1 MTKMSPEERQ
11 KRRDKV
17 ASEALESVAKSE
29 QFNFRVDADTI
40 KRLYAIAGEQ
50 RKPVGALV
58 REWILDR
65 LQQEQASPS
74 PGELMKELHEF
85 RRETVA
91 CLRALSQNFAA
102 PHTSPA
108 IAQAAP
114 LAFSTEQTSESESW
128 GHASSACMH
137 LAESVPMPVPCPM
150 PLPKMPKI
158 PQAEL
163 IMLFNSLQPA
173 KPGYCEVPDWMIEYF
188 KDQLQA
194 R

>member
-11 KRRDKV
+11 RRRDKV

-74 PGELMKELHEF
+74 PGELMKEIHEF

-102 PHTSPA
+102 AHTSPA
-108 IAQAAP
+108 IAQ
-114 LAFSTEQTSESESW
+114 
-128 GHASSACMH
+128 
-137 LAESVPMPVPCPM
+137 
-150 PLPKMPKI
+150 PK
-158 PQAEL
+158 AEL
-163 IMLFNSLQPA
+163 VMVFNSLQPA
-173 KPGYCEVPDWMIEYF
+173 KPGYYEVPDWIIEYF
-188 KDQLQA
+188 KDQLQ

>member
-1 MTKMSPEERQ
+1 MTKMSPEERR
-11 KRRDKV
+11 KRRNKV

-40 KRLYAIAGEQ
+40 RRLYGIAGEQ

-74 PGELMKELHEF
+74 PGELMKEIHEF

-102 PHTSPA
+102 AHTSPGT
-108 IAQAAP
+108 AQPAP
-114 LAFSTEQTSESESW
+114 QAFLTEQTSQLESW
-128 GHASSACMH
+128 GHPSSACMH
-137 LAESVPMPVPCPM
+137 LAESVPMP
-150 PLPKMPKI
+150 
-158 PQAEL
+158 
-163 IMLFNSLQPA
+163 
-173 KPGYCEVPDWMIEYF
+173 
-188 KDQLQA
+188 
-194 R
+194 